1 MEMQDGIGRETLQS
15 LTKQRENKAR
25 ATKKSKLELTLSKI
39 HGAHDRQKQTIE
51 KHKT

>member
-1 MEMQDGIGRETLQS
+1 MQDSIRRETLQS
-15 LTKQRENKAR
+15 LIQQREDKASS
-25 ATKKSKLELTLSKI
+25 TKKSKLEQTLSKI